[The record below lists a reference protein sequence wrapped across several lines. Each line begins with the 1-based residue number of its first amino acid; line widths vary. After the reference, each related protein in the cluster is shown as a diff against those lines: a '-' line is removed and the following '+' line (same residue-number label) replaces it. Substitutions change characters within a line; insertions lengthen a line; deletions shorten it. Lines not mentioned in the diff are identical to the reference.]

1 MLIMRVRS
9 FQVVAAS
16 VAAAFLAIAVSSLV
30 SFGQTPEPADEPG
43 LGPAP
48 TIVISDVAQ
57 SIVTR
62 VIFNSPT
69 DVEFISGVVSHA
81 PAPGRFGAPP
91 SIKVEVFD
99 VGGALIETFN
109 AWHPLWIESENED
122 GGLSFDIAPS
132 GEGRYVFDFAPDIG
146 IVKITDIELDLGLI
160 EIDAR
165 QVVLDYCAGSPDD
178 PGCASVPGAGQLPD
192 TGSAPLDGSS
202 SSLLWVTAIAGAL
215 ALAGGGSVAWLT
227 YQRRRSR

>member
-9 FQVVAAS
+9 VQVLAAS
-16 VAAAFLAIAVSSLV
+16 VAAAFLAMAVSSLV
-30 SFGQTPEPADEPG
+30 SFGQTPEPGNDPG

-69 DVEFISGVVSHA
+69 DVEFLSGVVSHA
-81 PAPGRFGAPP
+81 PAPGRFGGPP
-91 SIKVEVFD
+91 LIKVEVFD
-99 VGGALIETFN
+99 VDGALIEEFN
-109 AWHPLWIESENED
+109 DWHPLWIESENED
-122 GGLSFDIAPS
+122 GELSFEIAPS
-132 GEGRYVFDFAPDIG
+132 GDGRFVFDFTPDVG

-165 QVVLDYCAGSPDD
+165 QVVLDYCAGSPGD
-178 PGCASVPGAGQLPD
+178 PGCASVPAPGQLPD
-192 TGSAPLDGSS
+192 TGSAPLDGNLG
-202 SSLLWVTAIAGAL
+202 SLLWVTAIAGAL
-215 ALAGGGSVAWLT
+215 ALAGAGSAAWLT
-227 YQRRRSR
+227 RQRRRAR